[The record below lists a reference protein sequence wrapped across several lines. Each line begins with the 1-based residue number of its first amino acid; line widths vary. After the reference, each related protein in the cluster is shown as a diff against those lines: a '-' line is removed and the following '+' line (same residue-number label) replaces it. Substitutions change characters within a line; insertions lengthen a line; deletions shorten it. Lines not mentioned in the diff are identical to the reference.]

1 MNINKQKI
9 IETLNNSVNR
19 DLDRIIN
26 FLIFLIK
33 KMIMYWY
40 LRQNVFLSETNI
52 FTIDYLKLE

>member
-33 KMIMYWY
+33 KND
-40 LRQNVFLSETNI
+40 NVLIFETKCI
-52 FTIDYLKLE
+52 FIRNKYIYY